1 MGLCL
6 RAATLAGGLEPLFF
20 STTSLPFHPFPA
32 TWSTAGRRPEQP
44 RMVPPLSCCP
54 LAPGPASPSIRPSLC
69 PASTADS
76 LREQELRALPPA
88 PGPRGPWQLPV
99 LVPRLLSGGAATNPA
114 PWRLR
119 LGARGAWGRHGSGA
133 GGRVDPAAEPL
144 SLLTHS
150 RSSSQIQ
157 KKWKGTTGRRH
168 TWRQWRPCE
177 RGKEQPLRLHSDESP
192 ERGS

>member
-1 MGLCL
+1 MEHC
-6 RAATLAGGLEPLFF
+6 RPAAGTAPHGPSLEL
-20 STTSLPFHPFPA
+20 LPPGPGSSEPQH
-32 TWSTAGRRPEQP
+32 
-44 RMVPPLSCCP
+44 PPLP
-54 LAPGPASPSIRPSLC
+54 VP
-69 PASTADS
+69 
-76 LREQELRALPPA
+76 REHRRQPEGAGAYALPPA
-88 PGPRGPWQLPV
+88 PGSRGPWQLPV

-177 RGKEQPLRLHSDESP
+177 HGKERPLRLHSDESP

>member
-1 MGLCL
+1 M
-6 RAATLAGGLEPLFF
+6 TLIWIVLF
-20 STTSLPFHPFPA
+20 
-32 TWSTAGRRPEQP
+32 
-44 RMVPPLSCCP
+44 
-54 LAPGPASPSIRPSLC
+54 
-69 PASTADS
+69 
-76 LREQELRALPPA
+76 
-88 PGPRGPWQLPV
+88 

-157 KKWKGTTGRRH
+157 KMEADDEEEAYLAAMASVRAREGAAVA
-168 TWRQWRPCE
+168 P
-177 RGKEQPLRLHSDESP
+177 PL
-192 ERGS
+192 G